1 MARPAPVNSART
13 AGSCGG
19 NGGKGGSG
27 ATGQTGGRGG
37 DAGLLGRGMGGI
49 GTTGSLGVVGG
60 TGATCLSRNAGIKST
75 LGGPLAQWPAV
86 LPISSTVL
94 PFQWNRTSVVKPL
107 MAPGYVKATVSP
119 LVCDAS
125 MPLNP

>member
-1 MARPAPVNSART
+1 MTPVCSAAEW
-13 AGSCGG
+13 AGSEQPGRSTWHG
-19 NGGKGGSG
+19 WQWH
-27 ATGQTGGRGG
+27 QTPFAQRGRQVHT
-37 DAGLLGRGMGGI
+37 R
-49 GTTGSLGVVGG
+49 
-60 TGATCLSRNAGIKST
+60 RRR
-75 LGGPLAQWPAV
+75 GPLAQWPAV